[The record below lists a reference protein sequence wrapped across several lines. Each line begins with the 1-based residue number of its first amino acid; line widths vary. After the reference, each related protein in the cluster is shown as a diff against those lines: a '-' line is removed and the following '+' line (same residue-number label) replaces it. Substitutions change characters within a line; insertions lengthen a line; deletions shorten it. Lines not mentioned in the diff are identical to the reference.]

1 MDMTTLITQM
11 LVLTIVMAI
20 GFLARRTQVMDAG
33 FSRQL
38 SGLLLRIAIPAMIIA
53 SVGEENPFADS
64 GEMLAVLGICTL
76 VNLFMIPLAYCLVW
90 VLRIREQRELY
101 QFMFALSNAGFMGLP
116 IITSVFGSTA
126 GVYAALF
133 LLPNNFLMFGYGMRL
148 FRKAEPFSWKQIFNA
163 PGLRIADRLRH
174 LSVAA
179 EAAAGDPGMC
189 RAAGIDD
196 HALRHAHH
204 RRIAGGYQAER
215 SAQGPFD
222 RPVHASA
229 HVLRPAVLLWHAA
242 AVRHRRDP
250 DPGVRDDERHAGRH
264 QRGHLCQLLRQGY
277 RPVQPHGLRDHAAQ
291 RDQRPAVVRIVVRAG
306 LSKKSMAHRSDMPCF
321 FN

>member
-20 GFLARRTQVMDAG
+20 GFLARRAQVMDAR

-53 SVGEENPFADS
+53 SVGKENPFADS

-148 FRKAEPFSWKQIFNA
+148 FRKDEP
-163 PGLRIADRLRH
+163 
-174 LSVAA
+174 LSL
-179 EAAAGDPGMC
+179 
-189 RAAGIDD
+189 I
-196 HALRHAHH
+196 H
-204 RRIAGGYQAER
+204 I
-215 SAQGPFD
+215 
-222 RPVHASA
+222 
-229 HVLRPAVLLWHAA
+229 
-242 AVRHRRDP
+242 
-250 DPGVRDDERHAGRH
+250 
-264 QRGHLCQLLRQGY
+264 
-277 RPVQPHGLRDHAAQ
+277 
-291 RDQRPAVVRIVVRAG
+291 
-306 LSKKSMAHRSDMPCF
+306 
-321 FN
+321 